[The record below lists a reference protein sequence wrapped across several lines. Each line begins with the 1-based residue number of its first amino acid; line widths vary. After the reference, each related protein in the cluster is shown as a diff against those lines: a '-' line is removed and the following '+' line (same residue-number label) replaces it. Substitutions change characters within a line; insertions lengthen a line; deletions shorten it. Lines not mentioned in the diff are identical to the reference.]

1 MTPED
6 EDADPHDGR
15 HETLNERLDRNW
27 AEMMQELR
35 VLQTGT
41 QILTG
46 FILTLAFQPRFA
58 TLQPYQIDAYL
69 VLVVVAASTTILG
82 LVPVALHRG
91 SFALNDKR
99 EIVKTGNRIMRALL
113 VSAALTLVGMIM
125 LIFDEILGFPAGPIS
140 GLVALVVVTT
150 AWLALPNQVRKNF
163 GRRDY
168 GAENKQL

>member
-1 MTPED
+1 MSPED

-15 HETLNERLDRNW
+15 QETLNERLDRNW

-58 TLQPYQIDAYL
+58 TLTKYQVAAYL
-69 VLVVVAASTTILG
+69 VLVVIAGSTTVLG
-82 LVPVALHRG
+82 MVPVALHRG
-91 SFALNDKR
+91 SFALNDKT
-99 EIVKTGNRIMRALL
+99 EMVKAGNRIMRALL
-113 VSAALTLVGMIM
+113 VAAALTLVGLIM

-140 GLVALVVVTT
+140 GLVALLAVG
-150 AWLALPNQVRKNF
+150 AGWLALPLRVRRNF
-163 GRRDY
+163 RRP
-168 GAENKQL
+168 ERV